1 MSTVKTRDHNPILE
15 WTPEMVDLLLRLTSQ
30 GRNARE
36 VASDFDRY
44 LNVTL
49 TRNAVIGKLGRLKAI
64 DPNCVIRPLM
74 PREVKQLDH
83 QRLSLPRPKRI
94 RKPKA
99 ALPVAQG
106 KTKYVQ
112 VYDGPPEPPTPVND
126 NKFAPLGRTEPRGLM
141 DLTRHDCRWP
151 VGEDLYCCEPVLRV
165 SNKTS
170 TYCSTH
176 RQVSRRA

>member
-15 WTPEMVDLLLRLTSQ
+15 WTPEKVAFLLARTIE
-30 GRNARE
+30 GRCARE
-36 VASDFDRY
+36 VVLDFAKH

-49 TRNAVIGKLGRLKAI
+49 TRNAVIGKLNRIKAI
-64 DPNCVIRPLM
+64 DPNAFVRPPM
-74 PREVKQLDH
+74 VRQVKQLDH

-99 ALPVAQG
+99 TLPVAQG

-151 VGEDLYCCEPVLRV
+151 VGDDLYCCEPVLRV
-165 SNKTS
+165 SGKTS